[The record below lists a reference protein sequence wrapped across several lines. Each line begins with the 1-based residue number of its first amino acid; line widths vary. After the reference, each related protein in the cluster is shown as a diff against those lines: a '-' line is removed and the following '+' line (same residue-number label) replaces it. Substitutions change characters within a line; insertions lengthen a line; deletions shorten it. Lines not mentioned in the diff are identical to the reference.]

1 MLISRSPVADPQLI
15 LASGSPR
22 RRELL
27 TALGIEFLVRPADV
41 DETPFPQEDPVEYVA
56 RLATT
61 KAMVSAS
68 AGELVLAADTTVA
81 IDGHILG
88 KPTDLHDAVAMLRIL
103 RGRIHQVHT
112 GLALQNGDTGELRVE
127 VDTAVVVM
135 DDVDD
140 EVIEWYVNTGEPLDK
155 AGSYAIQGI
164 GAMLVTEVRG
174 NVQTVIGLPMCIVR
188 EWLWPLVPR

>member
-1 MLISRSPVADPQLI
+1 M
-15 LASGSPR
+15 
-22 RRELL
+22 
-27 TALGIEFLVRPADV
+27 
-41 DETPFPQEDPVEYVA
+41 
-56 RLATT
+56 
-61 KAMVSAS
+61 
-68 AGELVLAADTTVA
+68 
-81 IDGHILG
+81 
-88 KPTDLHDAVAMLRIL
+88 
-103 RGRIHQVHT
+103 
-112 GLALQNGDTGELRVE
+112 E

-188 EWLWPLVPR
+188 EWLWPFMPR

>member
-1 MLISRSPVADPQLI
+1 MADPQLI

-27 TALGIEFLVRPADV
+27 SALGIEFVVRPADV

-81 IDGHILG
+81 LGGYILG
-88 KPTDLHDAVAMLRIL
+88 KPTDVDDAVAMLRTL
-103 RGRIHQVHT
+103 RGRTHQVHT

-127 VDTAVVVM
+127 VDTAAVVM

-140 EVIEWYVNTGEPLDK
+140 EVIEWYVATGEPMDK